1 MATAKKKAPARKT
14 TKGRPTKY
22 KAEYCEEV
30 TRLCLLGLTDEQ
42 LAQYFEISVATL
54 NTWKNTHPDFLEA
67 IKDGKERADAKVGAS
82 LYNKALGYTETI
94 KEEKIDKDGCVH
106 EVEREIHVPPD
117 TTAAIFWLKN
127 RRKDDWRDQKQ
138 LSVDGEITHNHR
150 AVAVSELNTLFTE
163 AIEHSAGNPGSDGT
177 RQGAGLVLEHDA
189 TPGEDGPVLP
199 AEVPDEEA
207 GRGESLVIPTV
218 SRRRGKS

>member
-1 MATAKKKAPARKT
+1 MGTTKKKAPARK
-14 TKGRPTKY
+14 KAVGRPSKY
-22 KAEYCEEV
+22 KAEYCDLV
-30 TRLCLLGLTDEQ
+30 FKYCLLGAKDEE
-42 LAQYFEISVATL
+42 LARNFDVAVSTLNDWKLAHPEFREAINEGRHKADAEIS
-54 NTWKNTHPDFLEA
+54 N
-67 IKDGKERADAKVGAS
+67 S
-82 LYNKALGYTETI
+82 LYRKALGYTHTI
-94 KEEKIDKDGCVH
+94 TEEKLDKDGCVH
-106 EVEREIHVPPD
+106 EVKREVHVPPD
-117 TTAAIFWLKN
+117 TTSAIFWLKN

-150 AVAVSELNTLFTE
+150 AVAVSELDTLFTE
-163 AIEHSAGNPGSDGT
+163 AIEHSASNPGSDGT

-207 GRGESLVIPTV
+207 GRGESLAVPTV